1 MAGTTSCS
9 DSGTA
14 AGGNAS
20 GLGTTAEPAVGSWSS
35 RICGKW
41 SSPPLSLRA
50 ACAGGRDVAQGEPYE
65 IAPTGTVATDATAT
79 VGAKAGTNPS
89 DWLAGRAGGSLLP
102 LGGEALRPSS
112 RWKRTVKLADVA
124 FTSVPLIVATIF
136 LAGPGL
142 A

>member
-1 MAGTTSCS
+1 MVASAHKPAWDGMAGTTSCS

-14 AGGNAS
+14 AGGNAP
-20 GLGTTAEPAVGSWSS
+20 GLGSVEPAVGRSSS
-35 RICGKW
+35 RICGER

-50 ACAGGRDVAQGEPYE
+50 ACAGRRDVAQGEPYG

-79 VGAKAGTNPS
+79 VGAKAGPNPS

-124 FTSVPLIVATIF
+124 FTSVPL
-136 LAGPGL
+136 
-142 A
+142 